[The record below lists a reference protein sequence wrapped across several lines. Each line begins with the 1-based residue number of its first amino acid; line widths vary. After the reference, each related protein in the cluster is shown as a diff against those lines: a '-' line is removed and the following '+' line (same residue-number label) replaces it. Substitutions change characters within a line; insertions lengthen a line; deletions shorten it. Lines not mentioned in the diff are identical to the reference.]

1 MKEDKENTYHMT
13 NTTLY
18 TKILTLPQPIQ
29 NELIDYMEF
38 LIQKHKLHNIKV
50 HPKAGCMQGTFKMSA
65 DFNEPLDD
73 FKEYMK

>member
-1 MKEDKENTYHMT
+1 MT

-18 TKILTLPQPIQ
+18 TKISTLPIPIQ
-29 NELIDYMEF
+29 NEILDYMEF
-38 LIQKHKLHNIKV
+38 LIHKYKPKKAKI
-50 HPKAGCMQGTFKMSA
+50 HPKAGCMQGIFQMRD